1 MFELEESI
9 LTNFHQ
15 KTTKTVVTKHA
26 LYNIWVVCH
35 VEAVT
40 IEFVLLMECR
50 AWISEEGIKEVW
62 KYSFRIFVSLDVV
75 LLVLMFSCFVFA
87 LCWGEI
93 KYSKI
98 TMFFSELSFV
108 VEKYVKYF
116 PFYGITELT
125 KREKELSNSTSS
137 SAKLSMR
144 FRHILE
150 GVLYFSRPAVMSM
163 SKVIYFAP

>member
-1 MFELEESI
+1 
-9 LTNFHQ
+9 
-15 KTTKTVVTKHA
+15 
-26 LYNIWVVCH
+26 
-35 VEAVT
+35 
-40 IEFVLLMECR
+40 
-50 AWISEEGIKEVW
+50 
-62 KYSFRIFVSLDVV
+62 
-75 LLVLMFSCFVFA
+75 
-87 LCWGEI
+87 
-93 KYSKI
+93 
-98 TMFFSELSFV
+98 MFFSELSFV